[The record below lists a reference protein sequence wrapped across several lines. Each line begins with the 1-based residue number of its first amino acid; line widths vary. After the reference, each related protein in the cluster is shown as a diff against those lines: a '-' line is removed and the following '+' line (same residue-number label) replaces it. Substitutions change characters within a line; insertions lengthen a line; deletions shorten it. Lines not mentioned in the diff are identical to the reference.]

1 MACGHYHLT
10 ELQNQTTKKLAEL
23 KAYLEHQLAEHE
35 DKIKIL
41 RSFLE
46 TVDSLLAE
54 KSYRKLEIP
63 KSMVETASRPTTGL
77 QGQVITTMSGVVLAE
92 VFVEG
97 SNLRIVPSKTLK
109 LDSNAAPLTAFL
121 LGKVL
126 EPMRTGDEE
135 AARKKGLSPDSVL
148 SYKLDQE
155 AGILKQL
162 QVNNYGDERRL
173 NEIRNAV
180 RWALRKMY
188 EKTIGT

>member
-1 MACGHYHLT
+1 MKT
-10 ELQNQTTKKLAEL
+10 
-23 KAYLEHQLAEHE
+23 
-35 DKIKIL
+35 L

-63 KSMVETASRPTTGL
+63 KSMVEAASRQASSL
-77 QGQVITTMSGVVLAE
+77 QGQVITTMSGLVLAE

-97 SNLRIVPSKTLK
+97 PNLRIVPSKSLK
-109 LDSNAAPLTAFL
+109 LDANAPPLTAFL

-126 EPMRTGDEE
+126 EPMRTSDEE
-135 AARKKGLSPDSVL
+135 ATKKKGLSPDNVL
-148 SYKLDQE
+148 SYRVDQE
-155 AGILKQL
+155 TGLLKQL

>member
-1 MACGHYHLT
+1 LT

-23 KAYLEHQLAEHE
+23 KAYLEKRLSEHE
-35 DKIKIL
+35 EEMKTL

-54 KSYRKLEIP
+54 KSYRKVELP
-63 KSMVETASRPTTGL
+63 RSMIESVSGRTGSA

-97 SNLRIVPSKTLK
+97 SVLRIVPSKTLK
-109 LDSNAAPLTAFL
+109 LDSNAPPLTAFL

-126 EPMRTGDEE
+126 DPMRTGDEE
-135 AARKKGLSPDSVL
+135 ATRKRGLSPDKVL
-148 SYKLDQE
+148 SYSVDQE
-155 AGILKQL
+155 AGILKQI

-180 RWALRKMY
+180 RWALRKIY

>member
-1 MACGHYHLT
+1 MT

-23 KAYLEHQLAEHE
+23 KAYLEQQLGEHE
-35 DKIKIL
+35 DKIKTL

-63 KSMVETASRPTTGL
+63 KSMVETASRPPSGI

-97 SNLRIVPSKTLK
+97 RNLRIVPSKTLK
-109 LDSNAAPLTAFL
+109 LDSNAPPLTAFL

-126 EPMRTGDEE
+126 EPMRTSDEE
-135 AARKKGLSPDSVL
+135 AARKRGLSPDNVL
-148 SYKLDQE
+148 SYNVDQE
-155 AGILKQL
+155 AGVLKQL

>member
-1 MACGHYHLT
+1 MT

-23 KAYLEHQLAEHE
+23 KAYLDKMLMEHE
-35 DKIKIL
+35 DEIKTL
-41 RSFLE
+41 RSFQE
-46 TVDSLLAE
+46 TIDSLLAE
-54 KSYRKLEIP
+54 KSYRKVEIP
-63 KSMVETASRPTTGL
+63 SSMVEAISRTVGPSQAQL
-77 QGQVITTMSGVVLAE
+77 ITTMSGVVLAE

-97 SNLRIVPSKTLK
+97 NSLRVVPSKSLK
-109 LDSNAAPLTAFL
+109 LDSNAPPLTAFL

-126 EPMRTGDEE
+126 EPMRASDEE
-135 AARKKGLSPDSVL
+135 ATRKRGLSPDNVL
-148 SYKLDQE
+148 SYKIDQE
-155 AGILKQL
+155 AGVLRQL

>member
-1 MACGHYHLT
+1 MT

-23 KAYLEHQLAEHE
+23 KAYLEQQLGEHE
-35 DKIKIL
+35 DKIKTL

-63 KSMVETASRPTTGL
+63 KSMVETASRPPPGI

-97 SNLRIVPSKTLK
+97 PNLRIVPSKTLK
-109 LDSNAAPLTAFL
+109 LDSNAPPLTAFL

-126 EPMRTGDEE
+126 EPMRTSDEE
-135 AARKKGLSPDSVL
+135 AARKRGLSPDNVL
-148 SYKLDQE
+148 SYNVDQE
-155 AGILKQL
+155 AGVLKQL